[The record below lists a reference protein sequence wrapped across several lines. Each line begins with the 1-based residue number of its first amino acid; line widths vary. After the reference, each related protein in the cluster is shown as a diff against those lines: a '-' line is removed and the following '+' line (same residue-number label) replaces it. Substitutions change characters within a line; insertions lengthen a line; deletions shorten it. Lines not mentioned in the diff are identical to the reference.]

1 MLNLI
6 SERPFSD
13 ERNLTKSP
21 AATKY
26 DHKKWLKL
34 IALNCIIAHNK
45 IKHSTTTIW
54 KMIRNFHFKYIWA
67 TWWAAYFHNNINY
80 LGFICLQHKRNIANK
95 CTRMMRK
102 KNECEMRKEK
112 EEDCRCSDECR
123 VINEEN
129 IEEWKRK
136 IITEFLEVYSTSSIL
151 IWLCVRLWR
160 TVMTWK
166 LC

>member
-1 MLNLI
+1 M
-6 SERPFSD
+6 
-13 ERNLTKSP
+13 
-21 AATKY
+21 
-26 DHKKWLKL
+26 LKL
-34 IALNCIIAHNK
+34 IALNCIISHNK

-54 KMIRNFHFKYIWA
+54 IMILNFHFKYIWA

-80 LGFICLQHKRNIANK
+80 LSFICLQNKRKKKYIENI
-95 CTRMMRK
+95 CTRIK
-102 KNECEMRKEK
+102 KMRKEK
-112 EEDCRCSDECR
+112 EEDCRYSDECR

-151 IWLCVRLWR
+151 IWMVRKALTYR
-160 TVMTWK
+160 NDLK